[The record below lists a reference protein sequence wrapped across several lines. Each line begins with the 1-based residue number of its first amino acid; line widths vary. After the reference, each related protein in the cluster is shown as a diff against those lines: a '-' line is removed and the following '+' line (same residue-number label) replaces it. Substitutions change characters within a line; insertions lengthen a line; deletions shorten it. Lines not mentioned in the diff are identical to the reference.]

1 MVIFPVELGK
11 RGEMFKFLLLLL
23 LGGAGK
29 GEFQFTIAGYFE
41 ELYSQCHQL
50 GRGRGCSQLAKRV
63 RREYLEEL
71 QKSGIEG
78 LNLKVIGDLI
88 EETCFTGC
96 RGLSPLQRKR
106 FLRQILQRY
115 QHQQRQN

>member
-1 MVIFPVELGK
+1 
-11 RGEMFKFLLLLL
+11 MFKLLLLLL
-23 LGGAGK
+23 LGGWGR
-29 GEFQFTIAGYFE
+29 GEFQFTIAGYFK

-63 RREYLEEL
+63 RRQYLEEL
-71 QKSGIEG
+71 QESGIEG

-96 RGLSPLQRKR
+96 RGLSPLNRKR
-106 FLRQILQRY
+106 FLRQIVEKY
-115 QHQQRQN
+115 QHQTQQTEWGKR